1 MKVMGRT
8 EILYSGL
15 LNRTPRTSVLAG
27 TVDGMT
33 DSPAD
38 VVRTVADVANSLR
51 NYIGQL
57 PPVWIEGQLAEWNPR
72 AKAHYGKLKDL
83 TEDASINITV
93 WNTVVDGLTES
104 FKQGDKVRVLAKPD
118 FWVGGGSLSFQVKDM
133 RHEGLGD
140 ILEKIE
146 RLRRKLETEG
156 LLDPAR
162 KKPLPFL
169 PLCIGLITG
178 ADSDAEKDVL
188 TNAKL
193 RWADVTFRVEHTLVQ
208 GEQAPAQVAA
218 AIATL
223 DADPEVD
230 VIIVARG
237 GGDFLHL
244 LAFSDE
250 RVVRAAA
257 ACETPL
263 VSAIGH
269 ENDRPLLDEVADLRA
284 STPTDA
290 AKRVV
295 PDVAAELDA
304 ISGHRSRA
312 FQILSST
319 IAQEFDRIA
328 QFRNRPVMASPLAY
342 LERHETDLEN
352 YRNKGATLVDHAVAR
367 ATDHVHRLTAQLR
380 TLSPQNTLER
390 GYAIVRGPKGEIVTR
405 ATSLSPRDTL
415 TIQLADGTLTADAR

>member
-1 MKVMGRT
+1 MTV
-8 EILYSGL
+8 SG
-15 LNRTPRTSVLAG
+15 AE
-27 TVDGMT
+27 
-33 DSPAD
+33 
-38 VVRTVADVANSLR
+38 VVRTVSDVSNSLR

-57 PPVWIEGQLAEWNPR
+57 PDVWIEGQLAEWNPR

-83 TEDASINITV
+83 DGDASINITA
-93 WNTVVDGLTES
+93 WNSTLEGLTET

-118 FWVGGGSLSFQVKDM
+118 FWVGGGSLSFVVKQI

-146 RLRRKLETEG
+146 RLRQELDAEG
-156 LLDPAR
+156 LLDAAR

-178 ADSDAEKDVL
+178 KDSDAEKDVI

-193 RWADVTFRVEHTLVQ
+193 RWSDAKFRTIHTLVQ
-208 GEQAPAQVAA
+208 GEQCAPQVAA
-218 AIATL
+218 AIQTL

-237 GGDFLHL
+237 GGEFLHL
-244 LAFSDE
+244 LPFSDE

-257 ACETPL
+257 MCETPL

-295 PDVAAELDA
+295 PDVSAELDA
-304 ISGHRSRA
+304 VSGFRSRA
-312 FQILSST
+312 FQIVSST
-319 IAQEFDRIA
+319 ITNEIDRIV

-342 LERHETDLEN
+342 LERHESDLAN
-352 YRNKGATLVDHAVAR
+352 YLNKGETLVAHALER
-367 ATDHVHRLTAQLR
+367 ATDHVHRLAAQLR
-380 TLSPQNTLER
+380 TLSPQNTLDR
-390 GYAIVRGPKGEIVTR
+390 GYAIVRDEAGNIISTVGAVTR
-405 ATSLSPRDTL
+405 GDSLS
-415 TIQLADGTLTADAR
+415 IHVADGTVSATVS

>member
-1 MKVMGRT
+1 
-8 EILYSGL
+8 
-15 LNRTPRTSVLAG
+15 
-27 TVDGMT
+27 MT

-38 VVRTVADVANSLR
+38 VVRTVADVAGSLR

-104 FKQGDKVRVLAKPD
+104 FKQGDKVRILAKPD
-118 FWVGGGSLSFQVKDM
+118 YWVGGGSLSFQVKDM

-146 RLRRKLETEG
+146 RLRRTLDSEG
-156 LLDPAR
+156 LLDPSR
-162 KKPLPFL
+162 KKALPFL
-169 PLCIGLITG
+169 PLCIGLVTG
-178 ADSDAEKDVL
+178 AGSDAEKDVL

-193 RWADVTFRVEHTLVQ
+193 RWADVKFRVEHTLVQ
-208 GEQAPAQVAA
+208 GEQAPAQIAA
-218 AIATL
+218 AITRL
-223 DADPEVD
+223 DADPDVD

-237 GGDFLHL
+237 GGEFLHL

-269 ENDRPLLDEVADLRA
+269 ENDRPLLDDVADLRA

-295 PDVAAELDA
+295 PDVAAELDGIA
-304 ISGHRSRA
+304 NQRNRA
-312 FQILSST
+312 FQIVSTT

-352 YRNKGATLVDHAVAR
+352 YRNKGATLVDHAVER
-367 ATDHVHRLTAQLR
+367 AADHAHRLATQLR
-380 TLSPQNTLER
+380 TLSPQNTLDR
-390 GYAIVRGPKGEIVTR
+390 GYAIVRGVQGSVVSRVAQVSPNDPLEIRV
-405 ATSLSPRDTL
+405 S
-415 TIQLADGTLTADAR
+415 DGTIGATVT

>member
-1 MKVMGRT
+1 MT
-8 EILYSGL
+8 ES
-15 LNRTPRTSVLAG
+15 A
-27 TVDGMT
+27 
-33 DSPAD
+33 AD

-51 NYIGQL
+51 GYIAQL

-83 TEDASINITV
+83 TQDASINITV
-93 WNTVVDGLTES
+93 WNSVVETLDET
-104 FKQGDKVRVLAKPD
+104 FKQGDKVRILAKPD
-118 FWVGGGSLSFQVKDM
+118 YWVGGGSLSFTVTAM

-146 RLRRKLETEG
+146 RLRQQLASEG
-156 LLDPAR
+156 ALDADR

-178 ADSDAEKDVL
+178 KDSDAEKDVI

-193 RWADVTFRVEHTLVQ
+193 RWSDVKFRVVHTLVQ
-208 GEQAPAQVAA
+208 GDQCAPQVAS
-218 AIATL
+218 AIETL

-230 VIIVARG
+230 VIIIARG
-237 GGDFLHL
+237 GGEFLHL
-244 LAFSDE
+244 LPFSDE
-250 RVVRAAA
+250 RVVRAAV

-295 PDVAAELDA
+295 PDVSAELEA
-304 ISGHRSRA
+304 ISGQRSRA
-312 FQILSST
+312 MLVLT
-319 IAQEFDRIA
+319 NRIATEADRIA
-328 QFRNRPVMASPLAY
+328 QLRNRPVMASPLAY
-342 LERHETDLEN
+342 LERAELDLAN
-352 YRNKGATLVDHAVAR
+352 YVDKGTTLIDHAVDR
-367 ATDHVHRLTAQLR
+367 ATDAVHRLSAQLR
-380 TLSPQNTLER
+380 TLSPQKTLDR
-390 GYAIVRGPKGEIVTR
+390 GYAIVRGPKG
-405 ATSLSPRDTL
+405 
-415 TIQLADGTLTADAR
+415 TIASTIADVSRGDSISIQVADGDIAATVN

>member
-1 MKVMGRT
+1 
-8 EILYSGL
+8 
-15 LNRTPRTSVLAG
+15 
-27 TVDGMT
+27 MT

-38 VVRTVADVANSLR
+38 VVRTVADVAGSLR

-104 FKQGDKVRVLAKPD
+104 FKQGDKVRILAKPD
-118 FWVGGGSLSFQVKDM
+118 YWVGGGSLSFQVKDM

-146 RLRRKLETEG
+146 RLRRTLDSEG
-156 LLDPAR
+156 LLDPSR
-162 KKPLPFL
+162 KKALPFL
-169 PLCIGLITG
+169 PLCIGLVTG

-193 RWADVTFRVEHTLVQ
+193 RWADVKFRVEHTLVQ
-208 GEQAPAQVAA
+208 GEQAPAQIAA
-218 AIATL
+218 AITKL

-230 VIIVARG
+230 AIIVARG
-237 GGDFLHL
+237 GGEFLHL

-269 ENDRPLLDEVADLRA
+269 ENDRPLLDDVADLRA

-295 PDVAAELDA
+295 PDVAAELDGIA
-304 ISGHRSRA
+304 NQRNRA
-312 FQILSST
+312 FQIVSTT

-352 YRNKGATLVDHAVAR
+352 YRNKGATLVDHAVER
-367 ATDHVHRLTAQLR
+367 ATDYAHRLATQLR
-380 TLSPQNTLER
+380 TLSPQNTLDR
-390 GYAIVRGPKGEIVTR
+390 GYAIVRGAQGAVISRVAHVTPNDSLEIRV
-405 ATSLSPRDTL
+405 S
-415 TIQLADGTLTADAR
+415 DGTIGATAT

>member
-1 MKVMGRT
+1 
-8 EILYSGL
+8 
-15 LNRTPRTSVLAG
+15 
-27 TVDGMT
+27 MT

-38 VVRTVADVANSLR
+38 TVRSVADVATSLR

-83 TEDASINITV
+83 VEDASINITV
-93 WNTVVDGLTES
+93 WNTVVEGLTES
-104 FKQGDKVRVLAKPD
+104 FKQGDKVRILAKPD
-118 FWVGGGSLSFQVKDM
+118 YWVGGGSLSFQVRDM

-146 RLRRKLETEG
+146 RLRRTLDAEG
-156 LLDPAR
+156 LLDPST
-162 KKPLPFL
+162 KKSLPFL
-169 PLCIGLITG
+169 PLCIGLVTG
-178 ADSDAEKDVL
+178 KDSDAEKDVL

-193 RWADVTFRVEHTLVQ
+193 RWADVKFRVEHTLVQ
-208 GEQAPAQVAA
+208 GDQAAAQVAA

-237 GGDFLHL
+237 GGEFLHL
-244 LAFSDE
+244 LPFSDE

-257 ACETPL
+257 ASETPI

-295 PDVAAELDA
+295 PDVAAELAA
-304 ISGHRSRA
+304 ISNSRDRA
-312 FQILSST
+312 FQIVST
-319 IAQEFDRIA
+319 SIAHEYDRVL
-328 QFRNRPVMASPLAY
+328 QLRNRPVMASPLAY
-342 LERHETDLEN
+342 LERHESDLEN
-352 YRNKGATLVDHAVAR
+352 YRNKGVTLVEHAVDR
-367 ATDHVHRLTAQLR
+367 AVDAVHRLTTQLR
-380 TLSPQNTLER
+380 TLSPQNTLDR
-390 GYAIVRGPKGEIVTR
+390 GYSIVRNTAGIVVKE
-405 ATSLSPRDTL
+405 ATSLSIGEHLEIRV
-415 TIQLADGTLTADAR
+415 ADGTISALVDGSGSQESQSTEGPS

>member
-1 MKVMGRT
+1 
-8 EILYSGL
+8 
-15 LNRTPRTSVLAG
+15 
-27 TVDGMT
+27 MT

-38 VVRTVADVANSLR
+38 AVRSVADVAGSLR
-51 NYIGQL
+51 NYVGQL

-72 AKAHYGKLKDL
+72 AKVHYGKLKDV

-93 WNTVVDGLTES
+93 WNTVIDGLTET

-118 FWVGGGSLSFQVKDM
+118 FWVGGGSLSFLVKEI

-146 RLRRKLETEG
+146 RLRRTLESEG
-156 LLDPAR
+156 LLDPER

-169 PLCIGLITG
+169 PLCIGLVTG
-178 ADSDAEKDVL
+178 ANSDAEKDVL

-193 RWADVTFRVEHTLVQ
+193 RWSDVKFRVEHTLVQ

-218 AIATL
+218 AITKL

-237 GGDFLHL
+237 GGEFLHL

-295 PDVAAELDA
+295 PDVATELA
-304 ISGHRSRA
+304 GIAGHRSRA
-312 FQILSST
+312 FQIVTSM
-319 IAQEFDRIA
+319 IAQEVDRIT

-352 YRNKGATLVDHAVAR
+352 YRNKGATIVEHAVDR

-380 TLSPQNTLER
+380 TLSPQNTLDR
-390 GYAIVRGPKGEIVTR
+390 GYAIVRGAQGAILSSVNDVAQGDGLRVQVADGEIF
-405 ATSLSPRDTL
+405 A
-415 TIQLADGTLTADAR
+415 TAD